1 MTKKLSRKILP
12 IALVT
17 ILLVSLGIYVLN
29 QNSDNPIATV
39 KQSEV
44 VELKNGESYDLSVEY
59 VEKEIN
65 GKKITMLGYND
76 MIPGPMIKVAQG
88 SEITINFKNNIDM
101 ETALHS
107 HGVRMDNEFDGAPPV
122 TQSPIKPGETF
133 TYKLK
138 FPDAGM
144 YWYHPHVRED
154 YQQEL
159 GLYGNYLV
167 IPTDENYWSP
177 VNREVPL
184 FIDDLLIENGKIK
197 LNKNKADHT
206 LMGRFGNV
214 MLVNGETEYSLS
226 AKRGEVIRFYITN
239 AANARPFNF
248 FIENAQMKLVGGDS
262 GAYENEELV
271 DSVIIGPSERVIVEV
286 LFENP
291 GLFAIQTKTPDKT
304 YFLGQVTVSEEEVDV
319 SYAAQFSTM
328 KANVDTIESIEPFRQ
343 YFDNAPDKRLSLTI
357 DMMGQMMNMPDMG
370 HGGHM
375 MPDGTMM
382 GGSMMSGSMMSSS
395 PDGIEWEDENPSMNV
410 MSDTE
415 NIKWKIVDQDTGKE
429 NMNIDWNFNVGDKI
443 KISIFNDPNSMHPMQ
458 HPIHFHGQRFLVLT
472 DNGEENTNLV
482 WKDTIM
488 VPAGETIDILLDVN
502 NPGEWMAHCH
512 IAEHLEADM
521 MFSFQVE

>member
-1 MTKKLSRKILP
+1 MNSKILP
-12 IALVT
+12 IALAS
-17 ILLVSLGIYVLN
+17 ISLVSLGIYVLN
-29 QNSDNPIATV
+29 QSSDNPIATA

-44 VELKNGESYDLSVEY
+44 VDLKNGATYNLSAEY
-59 VEKEIN
+59 VEKEISGN
-65 GKKITMLGYND
+65 KFIMLGYNG
-76 MIPGPMIKVAQG
+76 MIPGPMIKVEQG
-88 SEITINFKNNIDM
+88 SEITINFKNNFDM

-107 HGVRMDNEFDGAPPV
+107 HGVRMDNEFDGAPPI

-167 IPTDENYWSP
+167 VSTDVNYWSP

-184 FIDDLLIENGKIK
+184 FLDDILIENGEIK
-197 LNKNKADHT
+197 LNKNKADHA

-214 MLVNGETEYSLS
+214 ILVNGETEYSLS
-226 AKRGEVIRFYITN
+226 AKKGEVIRFYIAN
-239 AANARPFNF
+239 AANVRPFKF
-248 FIENAQMKLVGGDS
+248 LIEDTRMKLVGGDS
-262 GAYENEELV
+262 GAYENEEWK
-271 DSVIIGPSERVIVEV
+271 DSVIVGPSERVIFEV
-286 LFENP
+286 LFEKP
-291 GLFAIQTKTPDKT
+291 GSFAIQTKTPDKT
-304 YFLGQVTVSEEEVDV
+304 YSLGQVTVSEEETDV
-319 SYAAQFSTM
+319 SYAAQFSAI
-328 KANVDTIESIEPFRQ
+328 KANNDTIASIEPFKQ
-343 YFDNAPDKRLSLTI
+343 YFDKAPDKRLSLTI
-357 DMMGQMMNMPDMG
+357 DMMGQMMNIPDMG

-375 MPDGTMM
+375 MPGGTMM
-382 GGSMMSGSMMSSS
+382 GGAMMGSS

-410 MSDTE
+410 ASDTE
-415 NIKWKIVDQDTGKE
+415 NIKWRIVDRDTGKE

-443 KISIFNDPNSMHPMQ
+443 IISIFNDPNSMHPMQ
-458 HPIHFHGQRFLVLT
+458 HPIHFHGQRFLVLAS
-472 DNGEENTNLV
+472 NGEKNTNLV
-482 WKDTIM
+482 WKDTVM
-488 VPAGETIDILLDVN
+488 VPAGETVDILLDVS

>member
-1 MTKKLSRKILP
+1 MTDTMNKKILP
-12 IALVT
+12 IVLAI
-17 ILLVSLGIYVLN
+17 ILLVGFGVYFLN
-29 QNSDNPIATV
+29 QHTDNTIVPF
-39 KQSEV
+39 KRSQV
-44 VELKNGESYDLSVEY
+44 VELEDGDSYDLSVEY

-65 GKKITMLGYND
+65 GETFTMLGYNG
-76 MIPGPMIKVAQG
+76 MIPGPMIKVARG
-88 SEITINFKNNIDM
+88 SEITINLKNNVDM

-159 GLYGNYLV
+159 GLYGNYFV
-167 IPTDENYWSP
+167 TASDKNYWSP
-177 VNREVPL
+177 VNREIPL
-184 FIDDLLIENGKIK
+184 FFDDIFIEDGLIT
-197 LNKNKADHT
+197 LNAESADHT

-214 MLVNGETEYSLS
+214 MLVNGETDYSLS

-239 AANARPFNF
+239 AANVRPFNF
-248 FIENAQMKLVGGDS
+248 FIENAPMKLVGGDS
-262 GAYENEELV
+262 GAYEHEEWKE
-271 DSVIIGPSERVIVEV
+271 SVVIGPSERVIVEV
-286 LFENP
+286 LFENA
-291 GLFAIQTKTPDKT
+291 GSYALRTKTPDNT
-304 YFLGQVTVSEEEVDV
+304 YSLGQVIVLEEEIDV
-319 SYAAQFSTM
+319 SYANPFSTL
-328 KANVDTIESIEPFRQ
+328 KTNTRTIKSIDPFRR
-343 YFDNAPDKRLSLTI
+343 YFDKNPDKRLSLTI
-357 DMMGQMMNMPDMG
+357 DMVGQMMNREDGG

-375 MPDGTMM
+375 MQDGTMM
-382 GGSMMSGSMMSSS
+382 GGSMISSS
-395 PDGIEWEDENPSMNV
+395 PDGIEWEDENPAMNM

-415 NIKWKIVDQDTGKE
+415 NIKWKIVDQDTGEE
-429 NMNIDWNFNVGDKI
+429 NRDINWNFNIGDKI
-443 KISIFNDPNSMHPMQ
+443 KIRIFNDPNSTHPMQ

-472 DNGEENTNLV
+472 EDGEKNTNLV

-488 VPAGETIDILLDVN
+488 IPSGQTVDILLDVS

-521 MFSFQVE
+521 MFAFQVE